1 MKIRSLA
8 AVLLATFAATALAQP
23 KPAQPKPAPPAP
35 AQAAPAAPQEGDLA
49 TYANRDTKD
58 VQQRLELLTHTLYA
72 QQQQVITVLFRQEL
86 GDRIRMKQVWFPA
99 RDRSLVPSWVFTPVK
114 LDPGKRYPAIVM
126 VHGGF
131 HEHFDERWFKK
142 VDMAISQGYVVIFPE
157 YRGSRGYGAE
167 IYKSDYG
174 TLDTQDVID
183 ASKYFARQPFVD
195 PERLA
200 IFGQSRGGML
210 TLLAIEHEPKLY
222 RAAVDLVG
230 LADFVAFMAYK
241 PEWRRVETAKEN
253 KSFGGKTP
261 DENLPAYMAVS
272 PIFGVDKIQT
282 PLFVVATTGDKIAPW
297 ELHSGRLI
305 DALKARGKV
314 HESKIYENAAGGHV
328 FTDGDTEES
337 RDALKRIFEFIG
349 KYLKP

>member
-1 MKIRSLA
+1 MNHCRKLMIA
-8 AVLLATFAATALAQP
+8 AISMSAAIAAAQP
-23 KPAQPKPAPPAP
+23 A
-35 AQAAPAAPQEGDLA
+35 EGELDKF
-49 TYANRDTKD
+49 ANRDTKD

-72 QQQQVITVLFRQEL
+72 QQQQIITILFNQTH
-86 GDRIRMKQVWFPA
+86 GDRAKMKQVWIPA
-99 RDRSLVPSWVFTPVK
+99 RDNTLVPAWVFTPVK
-114 LDPGKRYPAIVM
+114 LDSGKRYPAIVM

-131 HEHFDERWFKK
+131 HDHFDERWFRK

-174 TLDTQDVID
+174 TLDTSDVLD
-183 ASKYFARQPFVD
+183 ASKYFAKQSFVD
-195 PERLA
+195 AGRMA
-200 IFGQSRGGML
+200 IFGQSRGGMV
-210 TLLAIEHEPKLY
+210 TLLAIEREPKLF

-241 PEWRRVETAKEN
+241 PEWRRVETAKDN
-253 KSFGGKTP
+253 PSFKGKTP

-272 PIFGVDKIQT
+272 PIFGVDKIET
-282 PLFVVATTGDKIAPW
+282 PLFVVATTGDKIAPQ
-297 ELHSGRLI
+297 ELHSGRLL

-314 HESKIYENAAGGHV
+314 HESKIYDNAAGGHI
-328 FTDGDTEES
+328 FTDGETEES

>member
-1 MKIRSLA
+1 MRRILAAFLASLA
-8 AVLLATFAATALAQP
+8 AGAA
-23 KPAQPKPAPPAP
+23 
-35 AQAAPAAPQEGDLA
+35 AQAQPQEGDLDKFM
-49 TYANRDTKD
+49 NRDAKD
-58 VQQRLELLTHTLYA
+58 TATRLELITHTLYA
-72 QQQQVITVLFRQEL
+72 QQQQIITILFRQEH
-86 GDRIRMKQVWFPA
+86 GERVKMKLVWIAA
-99 RDRSLVPSWVFTPVK
+99 RDKALVPAWIFTPVK
-114 LDPGKRYPAIVM
+114 MDSAKRHPAIVM

-142 VDMAISQGYVVIFPE
+142 VATAIDQGYVVIFPE

-174 TLDTQDVID
+174 TLDTRDVID
-183 ASKYFARQPFVD
+183 ASKYFAQQPFVD
-195 PERLA
+195 ASRMA

-210 TLLAIEHEPKLY
+210 TLLAIEQEPKLY

-272 PIFGVDKIQT
+272 PVFHVDKIET

-314 HESKIYENAAGGHV
+314 HESKIYDNAAGGHT

>member
-1 MKIRSLA
+1 MTHRLHRFLAIALA
-8 AVLLATFAATALAQP
+8 AIAPLASAQQEA
-23 KPAQPKPAPPAP
+23 K
-35 AQAAPAAPQEGDLA
+35 EGDLA
-49 TYANRDTKD
+49 KFANRDTKD

-72 QQQQVITVLFRQEL
+72 QQQQVITILFRQEY
-86 GDRIRMKQVWFPA
+86 GERVKARQVWFAA
-99 RDRSLVPSWVFTPVK
+99 RDKSLVPAWVFTPVK
-114 LDPGKRYPAIVM
+114 MDSGKRYPAIVM

-131 HEHFDERWFKK
+131 HEHFDERWFRK
-142 VDMAISQGYVVIFPE
+142 VDTAIAQGYVVIFPE

-174 TLDTQDVID
+174 TLDTKDVID
-183 ASKYFARQPFVD
+183 ATKYFAAQSFVD
-195 PERLA
+195 SSRMA

-210 TLLAIEHEPKLY
+210 TLLAIEHEPALY
-222 RAAVDLVG
+222 KAAVDLVG

-272 PIFGVDKIQT
+272 PVFHVDKIQT
-282 PLFVVATTGDKIAPW
+282 PLFVVATTGDQIAPW

-314 HESKIYENAAGGHV
+314 HESKIYDNAPGGHV

>member
-1 MKIRSLA
+1 MKIRRSLIA
-8 AVLLATFAATALAQP
+8 FLLASFAAIAMAQP
-23 KPAQPKPAPPAP
+23 RE
-35 AQAAPAAPQEGDLA
+35 PQEGDLTA
-49 TYANRDTKD
+49 FANRDTKD

-72 QQQQVITVLFRQEL
+72 QQQQIIAILFHQEH
-86 GDRIRMKQVWFPA
+86 GDRVRMRQVWIAA
-99 RDRSLVPSWVFTPVK
+99 RDKALVPAWVFTPVK
-114 LDPGKRYPAIVM
+114 MDTARKYPAIVM

-142 VDMAISQGYVVIFPE
+142 VDMAIERGYVVIFPE

-174 TLDTQDVID
+174 TLDTSDVLD
-183 ASKYFARQPFVD
+183 ASHYFARQPFVD
-195 PERLA
+195 AGRMA
-200 IFGQSRGGML
+200 IFGQSRGGMV
-210 TLLAIEHEPKLY
+210 TLLAIEREPKLFK
-222 RAAVDLVG
+222 AAVDLVG

-241 PEWRRVETAKEN
+241 PEWRRVETAREN

-272 PIFGVDKIQT
+272 PIFGVDKIET
-282 PLFVVATTGDKIAPW
+282 PLFVVATTGDKTAPW

-314 HESKIYENAAGGHV
+314 HESKIYDNAAGGHV
-328 FTDGDTEES
+328 FTDGDTDES
-337 RDALKRIFEFIG
+337 NDAKKRIFEFIG

>member
-1 MKIRSLA
+1 LPSTFLRSLA
-8 AVLLATFAATALAQP
+8 AVLAALSAMAFAQA
-23 KPAQPKPAPPAP
+23 PAPK
-35 AQAAPAAPQEGDLA
+35 QEGDLDKFM
-49 TYANRDTKD
+49 NRDTKD

-72 QQQQVITVLFRQEL
+72 QQQQIITILFNQEH
-86 GDRIRMKQVWFPA
+86 GERIKMRQVWIAA
-99 RDRSLVPSWVFTPVK
+99 RDKKLVPSWVFTPVK
-114 LDPGKRYPAIVM
+114 MDQGKRYPAIVM

-142 VDMAISQGYVVIFPE
+142 VNTAISQGYVVIFPE

-174 TLDTQDVID
+174 TLDTSDVLD
-183 ASKYFARQPFVD
+183 ASHYFAQQSYVD
-195 PERLA
+195 ASRMA
-200 IFGQSRGGML
+200 IFGQSRGGMV
-210 TLLAIEHEPKLY
+210 TLLAIEREPKLY

-241 PEWRRVETAKEN
+241 PEWRRIETAKEN
-253 KSFGGKTP
+253 ASFKGKTP

-272 PIFGVDKIQT
+272 PVFHVDKIET
-282 PLFVVATTGDKIAPW
+282 PLFVVATTGDTIAPW

-305 DALKARGKV
+305 DALKARNKV
-314 HESKIYENAAGGHV
+314 HESKIYDNAAGGHT

-349 KYLKP
+349 KHLKP

>member
-1 MKIRSLA
+1 MTFRRVFLA
-8 AVLLATFAATALAQP
+8 ALTFAATLALAQDR
-23 KPAQPKPAPPAP
+23 A
-35 AQAAPAAPQEGDLA
+35 EGELDKFM
-49 TYANRDTKD
+49 NRDAKD
-58 VQQRLELLTHTLYA
+58 VATKLELITQTLYE
-72 QQQQVITVLFRQEL
+72 QQQQVITILFRQEH
-86 GDRIRMKQVWFPA
+86 GDRIRMKKTWIEA
-99 RDRSLVPSWVFTPVK
+99 RDKTLVPAWVFTPLK
-114 LDPGKRYPAIVM
+114 MDSGKRYPAIVM

-131 HEHFDERWFKK
+131 HEHFDERFFKK

-174 TLDTQDVID
+174 TLDTSDVID
-183 ASKYFARQPFVD
+183 AAKYFSQQAFVD
-195 PERLA
+195 GSRMA
-200 IFGQSRGGML
+200 IFGQSRGGMV
-210 TLLAIEHEPKLY
+210 TLLAIEREPKLFH
-222 RAAVDLVG
+222 AAVDLVG

-241 PEWRRVETAKEN
+241 PEWRRVETAKDN
-253 KSFGGKTP
+253 ASFKGKTP

-272 PIFGVDKIQT
+272 PIFGVDKIET

-314 HESKIYENAAGGHV
+314 HESKIYDNAAGGHI
-328 FTDGDTEES
+328 FTDGDTEQS

>member
-1 MKIRSLA
+1 MTITRQIVA
-8 AVLLATFAATALAQP
+8 ALIAVAATVAFAQEETP
-23 KPAQPKPAPPAP
+23 R
-35 AQAAPAAPQEGDLA
+35 EGEL
-49 TYANRDTKD
+49 TRFANRDTKD
-58 VQQRLELLTHTLYA
+58 VQQRLELLTQTLYS
-72 QQQQVITVLFRQEL
+72 QQQQIITILFHQEY
-86 GDRIRMKQVWFPA
+86 GERVKAKQVWIAA
-99 RDRSLVPSWVFTPVK
+99 RDKALVPAWVFTPVK
-114 LDPGKRYPAIVM
+114 MDSARKYPAIVM

-131 HEHFDERWFKK
+131 HEHFDERWFRK
-142 VDMAISQGYVVIFPE
+142 VDMAIERGYVVIFPE

-174 TLDTQDVID
+174 TLDTNDVID
-183 ASKYFARQPFVD
+183 ASKYFARQTFVD
-195 PERLA
+195 PGRMA
-200 IFGQSRGGML
+200 IFGQSRGGMV

-230 LADFVAFMAYK
+230 LADFVAFMSYK
-241 PEWRRVETAKEN
+241 PEWRRAETAKEN
-253 KSFGGKTP
+253 ASFKGKTP

-282 PLFVVATTGDKIAPW
+282 PLFVVCTTGDKTAPW

-314 HESKIYENAAGGHV
+314 FESKVYENAAGGHV

-337 RDALKRIFEFIG
+337 NDAKKRIFEFIG

>member
-1 MKIRSLA
+1 MSPRFHR
-8 AVLLATFAATALAQP
+8 LLATAFALLAP
-23 KPAQPKPAPPAP
+23 LAFAQQDGAK
-35 AQAAPAAPQEGDLA
+35 EGDLA
-49 TYANRDTKD
+49 KFANRDTKD

-72 QQQQVITVLFRQEL
+72 QQQQIITLLFRQEYA
-86 GDRIRMKQVWFPA
+86 DRIKARQVWIAA
-99 RDRSLVPSWVFTPVK
+99 RDKALVPAWIFTPVK
-114 LDPGKRYPAIVM
+114 MDSAKKYPAIVL

-131 HEHFDERWFKK
+131 HEHFDERFFKK
-142 VDMAISQGYVVIFPE
+142 VETAIAQGYVVIFPE

-174 TLDTQDVID
+174 TLDTRDVID
-183 ASKYFARQPFVD
+183 ASKYFARQPYVD
-195 PERLA
+195 AGRMA
-200 IFGQSRGGML
+200 IFGQSRGGMI
-210 TLLAIEHEPKLY
+210 TLLAIEQEPALY
-222 RAAVDLVG
+222 KAAVDLVG

-272 PIFGVDKIQT
+272 PVFHVDKIQT
-282 PLFVVATTGDKIAPW
+282 PLFVVATTGDQIAPW

-314 HESKIYENAAGGHV
+314 HESKIYDNAAGGHV
-328 FTDGDTEES
+328 FTDGDTEEA

>member
-8 AVLLATFAATALAQP
+8 AVLLASFATCALAQP
-23 KPAQPKPAPPAP
+23 KP
-35 AQAAPAAPQEGDLA
+35 PQEGDLA
-49 TYANRDTKD
+49 TFANRDTKD
-58 VQQRLELLTHTLYA
+58 VQQRLELLTHTLYS
-72 QQQQVITVLFRQEL
+72 QQQQIITLLFRQEH
-86 GDRIRMKQVWFPA
+86 GDRVRMRYASIPA
-99 RDRSLVPSWVFTPVK
+99 RDRTLVPAWVFTPVK
-114 LDPGKRYPAIVM
+114 MDSGRRYPAVVM

-142 VDMAISQGYVVIFPE
+142 VDTAIAQGYVVIFPE
-157 YRGSRGYGAE
+157 YRGSRGYGAQ

-174 TLDTQDVID
+174 TLDTSDVID
-183 ASKYFARQPFVD
+183 ASKWFAQQPFVD
-195 PERLA
+195 AGRMA
-200 IFGQSRGGML
+200 IFGQSRGGMI
-210 TLLAIEHEPKLY
+210 TLLAIQKEPKLY

-241 PEWRRVETAKEN
+241 PEWRRVETAREN
-253 KSFGGKTP
+253 KSFQGKTP

-272 PIFGVDKIQT
+272 PIFHVDKIET
-282 PLFVVATTGDKIAPW
+282 PLFVVATTGDTIAPW

-314 HESKIYENAAGGHV
+314 HETKIYENAAGGHT
-328 FTDGDTEES
+328 FTDGDTEEA
-337 RDALKRIFEFIG
+337 RDALRRIFEFIG

>member
-1 MKIRSLA
+1 MTASRILLA
-8 AVLLATFAATALAQP
+8 AVAMTAAVAIAQ
-23 KPAQPKPAPPAP
+23 QPEASR
-35 AQAAPAAPQEGDLA
+35 EGDL
-49 TYANRDTKD
+49 TKFSNRDTKD
-58 VQQRLELLTHTLYA
+58 VQQRLELLTHTLYS
-72 QQQQVITVLFRQEL
+72 QQQQIITILFRQEY
-86 GDRIRMKQVWFPA
+86 GERIRMRQVAFPA
-99 RDRSLVPSWVFTPVK
+99 RDKTLVPAWIFTP
-114 LDPGKRYPAIVM
+114 GKMDAARKYPAVVM

-174 TLDTQDVID
+174 TLDTADVVD
-183 ASKYFARQPFVD
+183 ASKYFARQPYVD
-195 PERLA
+195 ASRMA

-210 TLLAIEHEPKLY
+210 TLLAIEHEPKLF

-230 LADFVAFMAYK
+230 LADFVAFMSYK
-241 PEWRRVETAKEN
+241 PEWRRLETAREN
-253 KSFGGKTP
+253 KSFQGKTP

-272 PIFGVDKIQT
+272 PVFHVDKIQT
-282 PLFVVATTGDKIAPW
+282 PLFVVATTGDKTAPW

-305 DALKARGKV
+305 DALKAKGKV
-314 HESKIYENAAGGHV
+314 HETKIYENAAGGHV
-328 FTDGDTEES
+328 FTDGDTEEA
-337 RDALKRIFEFIG
+337 RDALKRIFDFIG

>member
-8 AVLLATFAATALAQP
+8 AVLLASFAGLALAQP
-23 KPAQPKPAPPAP
+23 KTA
-35 AQAAPAAPQEGDLA
+35 QEGDLA
-49 TYANRDTKD
+49 TFANRDTKD
-58 VQQRLELLTHTLYA
+58 VQQRLELLTHTLYE
-72 QQQQVITVLFRQEL
+72 QQQQIITMLFRQEL
-86 GDRIRMKQVWFPA
+86 GERIKMKFAKVPA
-99 RDRSLVPSWVFTPVK
+99 RDKSLVPAWVFTPVK
-114 LDPGKRYPAIVM
+114 MDSGKRYPAVVM

-142 VDMAISQGYVVIFPE
+142 VEMAISRGYVVVFPE
-157 YRGSRGYGAE
+157 YRGSRGYGAQ

-174 TLDTQDVID
+174 TLDTSDVID
-183 ASKYFARQPFVD
+183 VSKWFAQQPFVD
-195 PERLA
+195 ASRMA

-210 TLLAIEHEPKLY
+210 TLLAIQKEQKLY

-230 LADFVAFMAYK
+230 LADFVAFMSYK
-241 PEWRRVETAKEN
+241 PEWRRLETAREN

-272 PIFGVDKIQT
+272 PVFHVDKIET
-282 PLFVVATTGDKIAPW
+282 PLFVIATTGDQIAPW

-314 HESKIYENAAGGHV
+314 HETKIYENAAGGHV
-328 FTDGDTEES
+328 FTDADTEEA
-337 RDALKRIFEFIG
+337 RDALKRIFDFIG

>member
-1 MKIRSLA
+1 MKTCRNLLLA
-8 AVLLATFAATALAQP
+8 AFALVATFALAQP
-23 KPAQPKPAPPAP
+23 K
-35 AQAAPAAPQEGDLA
+35 EGELDKFI
-49 TYANRDTKD
+49 NRDTKD
-58 VQQRLELLTHTLYA
+58 VQTRLELLTHTLYA
-72 QQQQVITVLFRQEL
+72 TQQQVITILFRQEH
-86 GDRIRMKQVWFPA
+86 GERVRMRQAWFAA
-99 RDRSLVPSWVFTPVK
+99 RDKTLVPAWIFTPVK
-114 LDPGKRYPAIVM
+114 MDGGKRYPAIVM

-142 VDMAISQGYVVIFPE
+142 VDTAIAQGYVVIFPE
-157 YRGSRGYGAE
+157 YRASRGYGAE

-174 TLDTQDVID
+174 TLDTSDVVD

-195 PERLA
+195 ANRMA

-210 TLLAIEHEPKLY
+210 TLLAIQKEPKLY
-222 RAAVDLVG
+222 AAAVDLVG

-241 PEWRRVETAKEN
+241 PEWRRVETAREN
-253 KSFGGKTP
+253 ASFKGKTP
-261 DENLPAYMAVS
+261 DENLAAYMDVS
-272 PIFGVDKIQT
+272 PVFHVDKIQT

-314 HESKIYENAAGGHV
+314 HETKIYDNAPGGHV
-328 FTDGDTEES
+328 FTDGDTEEA

>member
-1 MKIRSLA
+1 MNIRHIVVASIAFGATLA
-8 AVLLATFAATALAQP
+8 CAQ
-23 KPAQPKPAPPAP
+23 QDAPR
-35 AQAAPAAPQEGDLA
+35 EGDL
-49 TYANRDTKD
+49 TSFANRDTKD
-58 VQQRLELLTHTLYA
+58 VQQRLDLVTHTLYA
-72 QQQQVITVLFRQEL
+72 QQQQIITILFRQEH
-86 GDRIRMKQVWFPA
+86 GDRVKMKMVWVGA
-99 RDRSLVPSWVFTPVK
+99 RDKALVPAWVFTPVK
-114 LDPGKRYPAIVM
+114 MDAGRKYPAIVM

-142 VDMAISQGYVVIFPE
+142 VDMAIERGYVVIFPE

-174 TLDTQDVID
+174 TLDTSDVID
-183 ASKYFARQPFVD
+183 ASKYFAQQSFVD
-195 PERLA
+195 ASRMA
-200 IFGQSRGGML
+200 IFGQSRGGMV
-210 TLLAIEHEPKLY
+210 TLLAIEREPKLFK
-222 RAAVDLVG
+222 AAVDLVG

-253 KSFGGKTP
+253 ASFKGKTP

-272 PIFGVDKIQT
+272 PILHVDKIET
-282 PLFVVATTGDKIAPW
+282 PLFVVATTGDKTAPW

-328 FTDGDTEES
+328 FTDGDTDES
-337 RDALKRIFEFIG
+337 NDAKKRIFEFIG

>member
-1 MKIRSLA
+1 MDESR
-8 AVLLATFAATALAQP
+8 
-23 KPAQPKPAPPAP
+23 
-35 AQAAPAAPQEGDLA
+35 
-49 TYANRDTKD
+49 
-58 VQQRLELLTHTLYA
+58 
-72 QQQQVITVLFRQEL
+72 
-86 GDRIRMKQVWFPA
+86 
-99 RDRSLVPSWVFTPVK
+99 
-114 LDPGKRYPAIVM
+114 RYPAIVM

-131 HEHFDERWFKK
+131 HEHFDERFFHK
-142 VDMAISQGYVVIFPE
+142 VEVAIAQGYVVIFPE

-174 TLDTQDVID
+174 TLDTMDVID
-183 ASKYFARQPFVD
+183 AAKYFSKQPYVD
-195 PERLA
+195 AGRMA

-210 TLLAIEHEPKLY
+210 TLLAIEHEPKLFK
-222 RAAVDLVG
+222 AAVDLVG

-261 DENLPAYMAVS
+261 DENLPAYMKVS
-272 PIFGVDKIQT
+272 PIFGVDKIET
-282 PLFVVATTGDKIAPW
+282 PLFVVATTGDQTAPW

-314 HESKIYENAAGGHV
+314 FESKIYENAAGGHV

-337 RDALKRIFEFIG
+337 RDAIKRIYEFIG
-349 KYLKP
+349 KHLKP

>member
-1 MKIRSLA
+1 MNIRRIFAGAMALVAVA
-8 AVLLATFAATALAQP
+8 AFAQ
-23 KPAQPKPAPPAP
+23 QEGS
-35 AQAAPAAPQEGDLA
+35 QEGDL
-49 TYANRDTKD
+49 TKFANRDTKD
-58 VQQRLELLTHTLYA
+58 VQQRLELLTQTLYA
-72 QQQQVITVLFRQEL
+72 QQQQVITLLFHQEH
-86 GDRIRMKQVWFPA
+86 GDRIRMKEVWFAA
-99 RDRSLVPSWVFTPVK
+99 RDKTLVPAWIFTPVK
-114 LDPGKRYPAIVM
+114 MDSGKRYPAIVM

-131 HEHFDERWFKK
+131 HEHFDERWFRK
-142 VDMAISQGYVVIFPE
+142 VDMAIERGYVVIFPE

-174 TLDTQDVID
+174 VLDTQDVID

-195 PERLA
+195 AGRMA
-200 IFGQSRGGML
+200 IFGQSRGGMV

-272 PIFGVDKIQT
+272 PVLHVDKIET
-282 PLFVVATTGDKIAPW
+282 PLFVVATTGDKTAPW

-305 DALKARGKV
+305 DALKARNKV
-314 HESKIYENAAGGHV
+314 YEAKVYDNAAGGHI
-328 FTDGDTEES
+328 FTDGDTDES
-337 RDALKRIFEFIG
+337 NDAKKRIFEFIG